1 MRQFLELLKWTR
13 FERQQRD
20 LWSTDFCFDF
30 TVVVIAV
37 IHFVFFISVLFLR
50 LFVRKE
56 RFRIIDS
63 KSYRK
68 IGNP

>member
-20 LWSTDFCFDF
+20 LWSTDFCFVF

-37 IHFVFFISVLFLR
+37 IHFVFFISVL
-50 LFVRKE
+50 
-56 RFRIIDS
+56 
-63 KSYRK
+63 
-68 IGNP
+68 